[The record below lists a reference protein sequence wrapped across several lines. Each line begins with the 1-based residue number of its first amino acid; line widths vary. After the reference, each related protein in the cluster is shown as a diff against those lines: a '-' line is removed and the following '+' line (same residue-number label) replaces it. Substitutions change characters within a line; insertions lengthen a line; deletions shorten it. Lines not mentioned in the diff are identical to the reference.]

1 MTKAVQRRRGTAS
14 EHQTFTGLEGE
25 ITVNTT
31 NDSVHVHD
39 GSTAG
44 GFELARADGSNVDG
58 FSITGNLGIGTSDPK
73 ERFEIAGR
81 DSNIRI
87 YGRSGISDN
96 SISSNLYFDSTWT
109 RDDVTSGAV
118 AIELDTRTDNA
129 LKFYTTAA
137 TSGYPSEAARIDSS
151 GNLLVG
157 TTTTTG
163 FGSTT
168 GAQLRSNGG
177 VFATVSGDQALALSR
192 TSSDGNIAEF
202 YKDGTTV
209 GSIGSDA
216 GVTIYMDG
224 GGARAG
230 IYMSG
235 SGVLPRY
242 NGALADNATDLGTSS
257 RRFKDLYLSGG
268 VYLGGTGSANLL
280 DDYEE
285 GTWTPVLVGL
295 TTAGD
300 YTVTSTNATYTKV
313 GQVVHVAA
321 RMTITVNSAGT
332 GLAKFGGLP
341 FTSAGASVGVGPV
354 RTKNISFP
362 ASSAYATIILFT
374 SNTTDFS
381 LSYTKNN
388 ANVETLDVSS
398 ITSTDFIEFSM
409 TYQTT

>member
-157 TTTTTG
+157 HSGSIFNNINTTSTL
-163 FGSTT
+163 GSSYS
-168 GAQLRSNGG
+168 SNGEIFACSDQSSG
-177 VFATVSGDQALALSR
+177 VMFLNRKTTDGAIATFR
-192 TSSDGNIAEF
+192 
-202 YKDGTTV
+202 KDGSTV
-209 GSIGSDA
+209 GSIGTSL
-216 GVTIYMDG
+216 GYTKITSGDG
-224 GGARAG
+224 AN
-230 IYMSG
+230 G
-235 SGVLPRY
+235 SGLLFGNSQIYPVE
-242 NGALADNATDLGTSS
+242 ADGVVTDDAVTFGDTSN
-257 RRFKDLYLSGG
+257 RFKDLYLSGG

-280 DDYEE
+280 DDYESGSFE
-285 GTWTPVLVGL
+285 L
-295 TTAGD
+295 TTASDATGSLDGD
-300 YTVTSTNATYTKV
+300 SYGYYVKV
-313 GQVVHVAA
+313 GEMV
-321 RMTITVNSAGT
+321 TVQIVFLVTANFSSNRIGN
-332 GLAKFGGLP
+332 LP
-341 FTSAGASVGVGPV
+341 FTPTNADTGISTIHGGGVLFYSTYIGAARIS
-354 RTKNISFP
+354 NNSSSISFYDTSGNAINP
-362 ASSAYATIILFT
+362 STSDDPFRFT
-374 SNTTDFS
+374 LT
-381 LSYTKNN
+381 YR
-388 ANVETLDVSS
+388 
-398 ITSTDFIEFSM
+398 TS
-409 TYQTT
+409 